1 MVGRTGKLAAAAF
14 MACVVGSGSLAAI
27 TPAQASGATTK
38 APITLALITSLTG
51 EAGPQF
57 ADTPEGF
64 KARIGLQNA
73 EGGVNG
79 HKIIPLI
86 IDDQTSPTQVTTAV
100 QDAIS
105 KGAFGIVSATPL
117 FFEAAKY
124 PQQAGIPVTGGSF
137 DGPEWGQ
144 QPYTNMFAADTGS
157 VDPNYPVS
165 TGIGQFLKAHG
176 GTTIG
181 SYGYGISPSSAR
193 SAEGTVKSFEHAG
206 GKSGVLDTSVPFG
219 SVDFTAAALFAKQKK
234 VDAIYAGM
242 DNNSNFALATAL
254 KQAGVKLKTVVFPT
268 GFLPEVVKSPA
279 WQSLQGDYFDT
290 TFRPVQIPNAGT
302 EQLVSA
308 LQKYGGRPPSKF
320 PDFNVY
326 ESWLGAD
333 LMIKGLQLAG
343 ANPTRA
349 NVIKDLRN
357 VKSYNGNGIL
367 PQTINYSTI
376 FGHDLPQL
384 CGWYM
389 KAEQKG
395 FVPTST
401 APSCG
406 HDLPGTKS
414 GVLNHRGPRAPS
426 GARG

>member
-27 TPAQASGATTK
+27 TPASASAATNK

-57 ADTPEGF
+57 SDTPEGF
-64 KARIGLQNA
+64 KARIALQNA

-79 HKIIPLI
+79 HKIIPLV
-86 IDDQTSPTQVTTAV
+86 IDDQTSPTEDTTAV

-105 KGAFGIVSATPL
+105 KGAFGIVAASPL
-117 FFEAAKY
+117 FFEGAKY

-137 DGPEWGQ
+137 DGPEWGE
-144 QPYTNMFAADTGS
+144 QPYTNMFASDTGS
-157 VDPNYPVS
+157 VDPKYPVS
-165 TGIGQFLKAHG
+165 TAIGKFLKAHG
-176 GTTIG
+176 GTVVG

-193 SAEGTVKSFEHAG
+193 SAEGTADSFVRAG
-206 GKSGVLDTSVPFG
+206 GTTGVLDTSVPFG
-219 SVDFTAAALFAKQKK
+219 SVDFTSAALFAKQKK

-254 KQAGVKLKTVVFPT
+254 KQAGVKVKAVVFPT
-268 GFLPEVVKSPA
+268 GFLPAVVKSPA
-279 WQSLQGDYFDT
+279 WQNLQGDYFDSE
-290 TFRPVQIPNAGT
+290 FRPAQLPNAGT
-302 EQLVSA
+302 QQLVSA
-308 LQKYGGRPPSKF
+308 LQKYEGRPPSQF
-320 PDFNVY
+320 PDFNIY

-333 LMIKGLQLAG
+333 LMIKGLELAG

-357 VKSYNGNGIL
+357 LKSYNGNGLL
-367 PQTINYSTI
+367 PSTINYSTI
-376 FGHDLPQL
+376 FGHDLPKL

-389 KAEQKG
+389 KAEEKG
-395 FVPTST
+395 FVATSSQ
-401 APSCG
+401 PVCG
-406 HDLPGTKS
+406 SDIPGTATATS
-414 GVLNHRGPRAPS
+414 S
-426 GARG
+426 